1 MAAADER
8 GPVTAVVT
16 RTALVTGALGFV
28 GPYLVDALLAAGET
42 VVGLDLPRPVS
53 ALPSRRGPFTRRDD
67 GTDPGV
73 ARYEGPGGAWDC
85 VLQPLEDGPAL
96 AELVARIRPRAVY
109 HLAAQSSAAA
119 SFADPR
125 GAILGNLGG
134 SLNLLEAVR
143 ALPPAERPVV
153 VVAGS
158 AEEYGAA
165 AGGEP
170 CREDDAVLPT
180 SPYAVSKA
188 AQTMLCRQ
196 YHRAWD
202 VPVII
207 ARAFSHTGPGQ
218 DHRFV
223 FPSFAA
229 QIAAAER
236 GERAPELWV
245 GNLSAERDF
254 LDVRDVVAA
263 YLALRRRGRPGE
275 VYNICS
281 GRALTIRDGLEIL
294 LGAARLP
301 LTVRQ
306 DPDRLRPVDVP
317 RLVGDPAKLRRET
330 GWDPVCDF
338 SRTLRELLENARRQE
353 A

>member
-8 GPVTAVVT
+8 GVVT
-16 RTALVTGALGFV
+16 SVVTGALGFV
-28 GPYLVDALLAAGET
+28 GPYLVEALLRHGEA
-42 VVGLDLPRPVS
+42 VVGLDLPRPGG
-53 ALPSRRGPFTRRDD
+53 ALPARRGTFARLDD
-67 GTDPGV
+67 ADAADTVRFG
-73 ARYEGPGGAWDC
+73 GPAGAWEC
-85 VLQPLEDGPAL
+85 VLRPLEDGPAFT
-96 AELVARIRPRAVY
+96 ELIERIRPAAIY

-125 GAILGNLGG
+125 GVVLGNLAGTL
-134 SLNLLEAVR
+134 SLLEAVR
-143 ALPPAERPVV
+143 ALPAAARPVV

-165 AGGEP
+165 AGEQP
-170 CREDDAVLPT
+170 CREDDPVQPT

-188 AQTMLCRQ
+188 AQTLLCRQ
-196 YHRAWD
+196 YHRAWGL
-202 VPVII
+202 PVVV

-218 DHRFV
+218 DTRFV

-236 GERAPELWV
+236 GERAPELAV
-245 GNLSAERDF
+245 GNLTAQRDF

-263 YLALRRRGRPGE
+263 YLALRERGRPGE
-275 VYNICS
+275 VYNICC

-294 LGAARLP
+294 LAAARLP
-301 LTVRQ
+301 LAVRQ
-306 DPDRLRPVDVP
+306 DPERMRPADVP

-330 GWDPVCDF
+330 GWEPAREF
-338 SRTLRELLENARRQE
+338 ARTLRELLEIARRQE

>member
-1 MAAADER
+1 MKP
-8 GPVTAVVT
+8 GPSI
-16 RTALVTGALGFV
+16 VTGALGFV

-42 VVGLDLPRPVS
+42 VVGLDLPRPAA
-53 ALPSRRGPFTRRDD
+53 ALPARRGPFQRQDD
-67 GTDPGV
+67 AAGPAAATYGGPSGTW
-73 ARYEGPGGAWDC
+73 RC
-85 VLQPLEDGPAL
+85 VLQSLADGPAL
-96 AELVARIRPRAVY
+96 AELIAGHRPQAVY

-119 SFADPR
+119 SFGDP
-125 GAILGNLGG
+125 GGVVLGNLAG

-143 ALPPAERPVV
+143 ALPAEGRPVV

-165 AGGEP
+165 AGAKP
-170 CREDDAVLPT
+170 CREDDPLQPA

-188 AQTMLCRQ
+188 AQTLLCRQ
-196 YHRAWD
+196 YHRAWG
-202 VPVII
+202 VPVVV

-218 DHRFV
+218 DTRFV

-236 GERAPELWV
+236 GERPAELAV
-245 GNLSAERDF
+245 GNLTAARDF

-263 YLALRRRGRPGE
+263 YRALRDHGRPGE
-275 VYNICS
+275 VYNICT
-281 GRALTIRDGLEIL
+281 GRTLTIGDGLEIL
-294 LGAARLP
+294 LAAARLP

-306 DPDRLRPVDVP
+306 DPDRMRPADIP
-317 RLVGDPAKLRRET
+317 CLVGDPEKLRRET
-330 GWDPVCDF
+330 GWEPTHDF
-338 SRTLRELLENARRQE
+338 TRTLRELLENARRQE